1 MLIIYTSISITFLIN
16 QNILDTLDGPPN
28 PFKEALAEYMEKR
41 DKQKMFHVFC
51 QKEDVDILQV
61 KYRKTRCKKLSFSF
75 INVYMFP
82 RHC

>member
-1 MLIIYTSISITFLIN
+1 MLIIYTPISITFLIN

-51 QKEDVDILQV
+51 QKEDIDILQV
-61 KYRKTRCKKLSFSF
+61 FFFSYCEKRRFSF
-75 INVYMFP
+75 INVYMFL